1 MNWLKQNAL
10 YLVLVGLVSL
20 TVVYFLSVSFR
31 SKIIEMGIVEMW
43 RFGHESLSIFFRFTQ
58 NLLSVLDPDS
68 TLSFFTSFRNSHE
81 SPSFKS
87 HVSASRHLLTFPRT
101 KKPRLHV
108 EFCTRGDVEI

>member
-87 HVSASRHLLTFPRT
+87 PHLAQTQRT
-101 KKPRLHV
+101 QKYSLLGPAY
-108 EFCTRGDVEI
+108 CGDVEI